1 MQTKAKCRRPKKLQE
16 FQLSRKLKIKF
27 EVCSDNDNS
36 LHEKKQAWNDTAWIK
51 FYMKKVFQ
59 MQHLYDHISSGHE
72 KKKKK
77 PSNAAF
83 ATIALHQNEIWI
95 IIFHQFMRIKSLSNA
110 AFVMVVLHQNT
121 LHNHISSVH
130 ENKKPFKCSI
140 CNDGFTLKILVVLGP
155 WKYKPFKRSIC
166 DADFTS

>member
-1 MQTKAKCRRPKKLQE
+1 MLYLCELRNCKLKLSAGGQKKLQE

-36 LHEKKQAWNDTAWIK
+36 LHEKKQAWNDKAWIK
-51 FYMKKVFQ
+51 YNNNKSICRYKVFQ

-72 KKKKK
+72 KKK

-95 IIFHQFMRIKSLSNA
+95 IIFHQFMRLKCLSNA
-110 AFVMVVLHQNT
+110 AFVMIILHQNKVCIII
-121 LHNHISSVH
+121 HQFIKVNSPS
-130 ENKKPFKCSI
+130 N
-140 CNDGFTLKILVVLGP
+140 VVFVMTAFLFMDQGLL
-155 WKYKPFKRSIC
+155 
-166 DADFTS
+166 